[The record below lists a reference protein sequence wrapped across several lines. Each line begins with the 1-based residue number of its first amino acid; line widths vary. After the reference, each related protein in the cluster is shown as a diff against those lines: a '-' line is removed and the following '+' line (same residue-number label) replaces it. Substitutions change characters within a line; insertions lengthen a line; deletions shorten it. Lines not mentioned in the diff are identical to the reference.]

1 MSDEEEDFMMS
12 DAESYEFE
20 FEDDDDVMD
29 DDDINDSGNGEED
42 DGEDNENSPESLY
55 YNAKNIKQDD
65 PERAIEIYGA
75 ILDLKEGGDSP
86 EELAEYQ
93 FKALKQMIKIEYKLD
108 KYDSFIRDFARLFQ
122 LELSKIQR
130 SYVEDSFSR
139 ILDSYIG
146 LPPDLQLQF
155 LDIFINN
162 HTGNDRLNLKAN
174 LKKTHVLIDS
184 KNTKEAHQLLQQ
196 LFHKLDKMSEV
207 TKSAHLLE
215 LYSIEIQLYSDSND
229 ITKLKELYNKTL
241 SVQSTIPHPR
251 INAIIKECGGK
262 MYMRDENFEQAS
274 IEFYESFKN
283 YDEIGNHSK
292 RILILKYLIITS
304 ALSNNEINK
313 FESQET
319 KFFLKDEEIL
329 KYIKLIHYF
338 ESLQHDEFTN
348 TLANIVELEKN
359 DQFLIQHLKKIEK
372 IFKLQTL
379 IHYIKPF
386 KRLSISKLCERL
398 NLEYEFIEDSFLNL
412 LNNDQIQNIKLDL
425 IEGVIYN
432 ETYTTA

>member
-1 MSDEEEDFMMS
+1 MSDEEDFMMS

-29 DDDINDSGNGEED
+29 DDAMDNSMDNQEQGGSD
-42 DGEDNENSPESLY
+42 DENSPESLY
-55 YNAKNIKQDD
+55 YNAKNFKQDD
-65 PERAIEIYGA
+65 PEKSIEIYRA
-75 ILDLKEGGDSP
+75 ILNIKDADSQEDLI
-86 EELAEYQ
+86 EYQ
-93 FKALKQMIKIEYKLD
+93 FKALKQLIKVQYKLD
-108 KYDSFIRDFARLFQ
+108 KYDPFISDFEKIFK
-122 LELSKIQR
+122 LELQKIQR
-130 SYVEDSFSR
+130 GYVEDSLNR

-146 LPPDLQLQF
+146 LPPDVQLQF
-155 LDIFINN
+155 LNIFITNY
-162 HTGNDRLNLKAN
+162 TANDRLSLKAN
-174 LKKTHVLIDS
+174 LKKTHVLIEL
-184 KNTKEAHQLLQQ
+184 KQKKEAHELLQLL
-196 LFHKLDKMSEV
+196 FSKLDAMSEV
-207 TKSAHLLE
+207 TKSTHLLE

-229 ITKLKELYNKTL
+229 ISKLKELYNKTL

-283 YDEIGNHSK
+283 YDEIGNQNK

-304 ALSNNEINK
+304 ILSNNEINK

-329 KYIKLIHYF
+329 KYIKLINTF
-338 ESLQHDEFTN
+338 EKLDHDSFTATLQHI
-348 TLANIVELEKN
+348 LELEKK
-359 DQFLIQHLKKIEK
+359 DEFLVQHLRKIEK

-386 KRLSISKLCERL
+386 KRLSVSKLCERL
-398 NLEYEFIEDSFLNL
+398 NLDYEFIEDSFLNL
-412 LNNDQIQNIKLDL
+412 VNNEQIKNIKLDL
-425 IEGVIYN
+425 IDGVIYN
-432 ETYTTA
+432 ETFSTA